1 MVTADRWLF
10 NVGAAR
16 LREAIGQFFRLA
28 HLERIDVTS
37 AFYRP
42 KQRRAGSPPRVHP
55 CAVVLNAT
63 RGAPITRE
71 SIYPGP
77 AALPQTT
84 AGLTLGDEYS
94 GTLDQP
100 VRRRDHMDR

>member
-16 LREAIGQFFRLA
+16 LRE
-28 HLERIDVTS
+28 
-37 AFYRP
+37 
-42 KQRRAGSPPRVHP
+42 
-55 CAVVLNAT
+55 
-63 RGAPITRE
+63 

-77 AALPQTT
+77 AALPQIT
-84 AGLTLGDEYS
+84 AGLTLGDAYS